1 MANRFLSQAKELCWE
16 TPKKSESDLQVKDE
30 TKLTPSPPTQP
41 SKKHC
46 SAVEKHLKSS
56 SGDTTQLRDTRI
68 SSALVHSKQSCYN
81 HVEEFIF
88 NAVL

>member
-1 MANRFLSQAKELCWE
+1 MSEAKELFWE
-16 TPKKSESDLQVKDE
+16 APKKSESDLKVKNE

-56 SGDTTQLRDTRI
+56 SGDTTRLRDTTI
-68 SSALVHSKQSCYN
+68 SIVLAHSKQSR
-81 HVEEFIF
+81 
-88 NAVL
+88 